1 MQTQNTNT
9 NDRPKQGEK
18 PRARK
23 NKRRGGGGEVTR
35 REGSR
40 NLGKRVRESEDK
52 IWSYGR
58 PVELG
63 LYFVVSRLPAGRANR
78 RLAIIPEPRARHCI
92 NCRSSFDILIVYVI
106 YVFQILFGVVY
117 WVER

>member
-9 NDRPKQGEK
+9 NDRPKRGEK
-18 PRARK
+18 SRARK
-23 NKRRGGGGEVTR
+23 KKRRGGGGGEVTR

-58 PVELG
+58 PVKLG
-63 LYFVVSRLPAGRANR
+63 LYFVVSRL
-78 RLAIIPEPRARHCI
+78 LAKPGKEKIDDYP
-92 NCRSSFDILIVYVI
+92 
-106 YVFQILFGVVY
+106 
-117 WVER
+117 